1 MKKTVKKGPPKLS
14 LYAYGEGKN
23 IGGGGSVSVQRN
35 KTTVTGKADFAPG
48 YRSADI
54 GVERRV
60 NKNLTL
66 GARIGTG
73 KTYGANVKL
82 NIPIKSKKNG
92 NKKR

>member
-1 MKKTVKKGPPKLS
+1 MKKTVKKNPPKLS
-14 LYAYGEGKN
+14 LYAFGEGKKINAGGNVSVVRKKTTFSGNAN
-23 IGGGGSVSVQRN
+23 IG
-35 KTTVTGKADFAPG
+35 PG

-66 GARIGTG
+66 GAQIGTG
-73 KTYGANVKL
+73 KSYGANVKL

>member
-23 IGGGGSVSVQRN
+23 IGGGGTVSVQRK
-35 KTTVTGKADFAPG
+35 KTTVIGKANVGPG
-48 YRSADI
+48 YRNADI

-66 GARIGTG
+66 GAQIGTG
-73 KTYGANVKL
+73 KSYGANVKL

-92 NKKR
+92 KKR

>member
-14 LYAYGEGKN
+14 LYAYGEGRN
-23 IGGGGSVSVQRN
+23 IAGGGSVSVQRK
-35 KTTVTGKADFAPG
+35 KTTVTGNADFGPG

-60 NKNLTL
+60 NKNLTF
-66 GARIGTG
+66 GAQFGTG
-73 KTYGANVKL
+73 KSYGANVKL

-92 NKKR
+92 KKRR